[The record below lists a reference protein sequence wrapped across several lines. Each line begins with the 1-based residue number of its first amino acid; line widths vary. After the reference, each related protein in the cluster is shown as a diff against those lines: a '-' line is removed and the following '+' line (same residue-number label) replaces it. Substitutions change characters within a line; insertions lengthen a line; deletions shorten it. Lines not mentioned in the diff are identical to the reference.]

1 MKVYLP
7 SWNGDM
13 RLVGA
18 ADKDASV
25 LILEKPTPQER
36 ILVGEFLRVALKKGW
51 WKGALPA
58 KGEPYQ
64 GDSMEIPVT
73 APIAKASKALVLI
86 ARPKDRT
93 LTAVK
98 FSGGKMEVIE
108 GADSRSLDAIEETIE
123 RAKKG
128 ETKKDEAAAASV
140 KRPTPCC
147 PECVPG
153 AIGPASEVLLAFLTS
168 AQHEQWARE
177 RAIFV
182 NGHLSGHRYVI
193 AHRHSET
200 ARKVGRI
207 CFDTDDGGVVHF
219 HDWSVPPEEE
229 VLAAKLIMEHA
240 EPWLRNEATC
250 LGGADWTDV
259 YKNPFG
265 NGMDGTESAAFAR
278 GIGEGL
284 RRFMNP
290 EK

>member
-13 RLVGA
+13 RLV

-36 ILVGEFLRVALKKGW
+36 ILVGDFLRVALKKNW
-51 WKGALPA
+51 WKGAPPA

-64 GDSMEIPVT
+64 GDSMEIPVD
-73 APIAKASKALVLI
+73 APIAKASKSLVSI

-108 GADSRSLDAIEETIE
+108 GADSRSLDAIEDTIE
-123 RAKKG
+123 RAKETEGKG
-128 ETKKDEAAAASV
+128 EAAAASV

-147 PECVPG
+147 PECMPG
-153 AIGPASEVLLAFLTS
+153 AIEPASEVLLAFLTPE
-168 AQHEQWARE
+168 QHEQWSRE
-177 RAIFV
+177 RAILV

-193 AHRHSET
+193 AHRNSET
-200 ARKVGRI
+200 AQRVGRI
-207 CFDTDDGGVVHF
+207 CSDVDDGGVVHF

-250 LGGADWTDV
+250 LGGTDWTDV

-265 NGMDGTESAAFAR
+265 DGMDGTESAAFAR

-284 RRFMNP
+284 RRFTNF